1 MQQLLNE
8 NKKLKEEVE
17 SGDRFLKWYSETY
30 QTRVREHLEA
40 LKEEQEKT
48 EKEKTEKEI
57 LQKELQVLKSRQNS
71 GNVNNTAISQ
81 EQIPPPLRQP
91 RNVYY
96 HHNRHPQN
104 RRHNDRGRGR
114 F

>member
-1 MQQLLNE
+1 MIL
-8 NKKLKEEVE
+8 
-17 SGDRFLKWYSETY
+17 RFLKWYSETY
-30 QTRVREHLEA
+30 DTRVREHLQA

-57 LQKELQVLKSRQNS
+57 LQKQLQVIKSRQNS
-71 GNVNNTAISQ
+71 GNVNNSAIAQ
-81 EQIPPPLRQP
+81 EQMSPPFRQP

-96 HHNRHPQN
+96 HHNRQDLQN
-104 RRHNDRGRGR
+104 RRQNDRGRGR